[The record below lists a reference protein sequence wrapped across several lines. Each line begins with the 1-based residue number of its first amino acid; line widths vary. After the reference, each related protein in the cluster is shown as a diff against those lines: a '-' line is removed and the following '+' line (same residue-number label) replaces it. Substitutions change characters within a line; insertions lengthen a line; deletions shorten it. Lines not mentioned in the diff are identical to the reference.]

1 VIIVIEMLPDIPDML
16 DMALERQPQKNQQQR
31 FSDSVF

>member
-1 VIIVIEMLPDIPDML
+1 VIVVIEILPDIPDML
-16 DMALERQPQKNQQQR
+16 DMALERQSQKNQRQR